1 MISPGDTMA
10 TRLWRAHLEY
20 TSTSRLDSKQ
30 NALNFLPRP
39 VLSVGTPS
47 SHEDSN
53 NDTSELPY
61 LCTEPVETN
70 STEFIGLP
78 SGDSF
83 GSEIDGAVLMAML
96 SGDSDSTF
104 EDTEEW
110 VHSRPILQINPIS
123 IAGNIVLSAPS
134 PVDSG
139 YGSRPETPSTDGCG
153 GYGSD
158 GSAWSPVDDT
168 SSISDDSSN
177 THTLFSDAKYW
188 DHVADAKTAIPAFQ
202 GPVIPRIVLSD
213 EEGRVIETTF
223 DSLFEKPS
231 QLKAPVAN
239 QDVDSPYGGL
249 MSPTLDVIE
258 PAASATYTPITSK
271 IRNSAFGA
279 VLDRAFVRP
288 TRYRTATTPLIAA
301 PVCYDHH
308 HTPTFVLGCVGEQ
321 EEEQKYCVK
330 EDNIGEEA
338 ANTFVCRE
346 EQDEKDLKLQVE
358 VDLKHGMD
366 PETTPTP
373 AENVAWNVNSL
384 TGDERDATQDSMNY
398 DGNSSL
404 LTEAQL
410 AQSSAPMSA
419 LLCKSE
425 FKTWCFEDNE
435 DEECEES
442 GLFLTEPDNNYS
454 RLIDSLCKLPCE
466 PAIVFGILKTTAR
479 TSPANSDLNTAY
491 HVTIQGRARKTDHV
505 SCPYDHGRDHQSS
518 YGIHPFISCPLDCPA
533 HGGRDTCGVGAIF
546 HRSAASSTVS
556 THKLDHTA
564 LDYQAFAVEV
574 VGLLPCQRKSVE
586 EDLDDGDLV
595 LHHGGRFRS
604 TENKDVPPRAGAS
617 YDEYMSRFMDDVDLS
632 SSNSNDSFKNAPFGK
647 LVGGVLKEMTVPE
660 AVDHLKEGLGKTE
673 SAFRVALTAPF
684 RFNSV
689 SQHLK
694 SADQKIQPPKERRG
708 SNAFSH
714 HRKRSSASGIKTK
727 WSNMLNKFTR

>member
-96 SGDSDSTF
+96 SGDSDSTS

-271 IRNSAFGA
+271 IRNSAF
-279 VLDRAFVRP
+279 VLSWIV
-288 TRYRTATTPLIAA
+288 
-301 PVCYDHH
+301 
-308 HTPTFVLGCVGEQ
+308 Q
-321 EEEQKYCVK
+321 EEQKYCVK

-491 HVTIQGRARKTDHV
+491 HIALRTADVTPVELAL
-505 SCPYDHGRDHQSS
+505 SS
-518 YGIHPFISCPLDCPA
+518 IVPQLPL
-533 HGGRDTCGVGAIF
+533 R
-546 HRSAASSTVS
+546 
-556 THKLDHTA
+556 L
-564 LDYQAFAVEV
+564 

-689 SQHLK
+689 ADKLSQHLK